1 MGGDLKIAAQ
11 LLEQDG
17 HCLVVVRDG
26 RLLFSSRMPGVKSL
40 LEALDGDVL
49 PGSAVADKVVGRAA
63 AMIAVHG
70 EVQSIHTPLLSQGAA
85 EVLEAAGV
93 LYAAEKVV
101 PRINNRQGNGPC
113 PLEAATEFTVVPE
126 KAVAA
131 IRRLLAELSGNA
143 SVNGVH

>member
-1 MGGDLKIAAQ
+1 MGGDLKVAAE
-11 LLEQDG
+11 LLQQEG

-26 RLLFSSRMPGVKSL
+26 RMLFSSRLPGVKSL

-63 AMIAVHG
+63 AMIAVQG
-70 EVQSIHTPLLSQGAA
+70 EAQSIHTPLMSKGAA
-85 EVLEAAGV
+85 EVLEEAGV
-93 LYAAEKVV
+93 LYAAEKMV
-101 PRINNRQGNGPC
+101 PRINNRQGTGQC

-131 IRRLLAELSGNA
+131 IRKLLAELSGNA